1 MIRYLQET
9 LGISAKEKAWDSE
22 EKLPLYLKRGKS
34 YSILQIESED
44 CLCIRITS
52 DDFKISTYLKQLDKL
67 SGYWNDN
74 IVLVFQELSSYQR
87 KMLIQNKISFIV
99 PGSQVYI
106 PFLGMLFK
114 ERTFGRQTIA
124 VNKLS
129 VTGQLLL
136 LYMMENKIK
145 KIRQAD
151 IPQFIPY
158 SPMTISRAVN
168 ELLHF
173 GLLNQKINGRERI
186 LYVDSSTSEL
196 YQKCK
201 VYLENP
207 VSRTVFIREA
217 DIPKNLPFAGESA
230 LSEYSMLNPPRVN
243 CYAMWKKDFN
253 KTKPETVDPN
263 WTNDPYASVELWIYD
278 PLLLSKDGYVSELP
292 LMLSLENETDERV
305 EEAIETMMENYKW

>member
-1 MIRYLQET
+1 MVY
-9 LGISAKEKAWDSE
+9 
-22 EKLPLYLKRGKS
+22 
-34 YSILQIESED
+34 
-44 CLCIRITS
+44 
-52 DDFKISTYLKQLDKL
+52 F
-67 SGYWNDN
+67 
-74 IVLVFQELSSYQR
+74 VFQELSSYQR

-99 PGSQVYI
+99 PGAQVYI

-114 ERTFGRQTIA
+114 ERTFRRQTTA
-124 VNKLS
+124 ANKLS

-136 LYMMENKIK
+136 LYIMENKIK

-173 GLLNQKINGRERI
+173 GLLTQKINGRERT
-186 LYVDSSTSEL
+186 LYVDSSISEL

-217 DIPKNLPFAGESA
+217 DVPKNLPFTGESA

-253 KTKPETVDPN
+253 KAKPKTVDPN

-305 EEAIETMMENYKW
+305 EEAVETMMENYKW